1 MATLFLNVNN
11 RLHQILRM
19 LMSGREAWGRKSVKN
34 RQNRRFKLVK
44 RRFLGYKKFQ
54 VLKFAR
60 KINNLATTKLTRED
74 YQMTDF
80 LKFKYPVLAACLIA
94 FAISLSVVGSASA
107 QVRHGAVIA
116 WHSPEHSK
124 YYEPGFDFGLWVSL
138 DQSTNAEALA
148 SMISD
153 RCKKNGDVCKVLF
166 TYTSCAAA
174 FESSSDEIYVA
185 ATGDTEFDA
194 RSTAKKEC
202 KRLGGKNCKIH
213 SQVCQHREY
222 RTPQTLQVAR
232 YVGNNSLAA
241 ILLPSTPATAAQP
254 SNSASVQSSPATG
267 TQASTSAGVQATP
280 TPQTWEG
287 CGTIYQTAFCGA
299 VGLTTPTTQAS
310 TTPKTQTWEGCGTIY
325 QTAFCGVIEL
335 TTPTT
340 QARTPPAAA
349 APAPPQEEEKTWTDV
364 VKEVIDYKQDLERG
378 LSEIEE
384 MSETEIYERILNKD
398 ELLPGL
404 GW

>member
-1 MATLFLNVNN
+1 
-11 RLHQILRM
+11 
-19 LMSGREAWGRKSVKN
+19 
-34 RQNRRFKLVK
+34 
-44 RRFLGYKKFQ
+44 
-54 VLKFAR
+54 
-60 KINNLATTKLTRED
+60 
-74 YQMTDF
+74 MTDF
-80 LKFKYPVLAACLIA
+80 LKFKYPVLAACLTA
-94 FAISLSVVGSASA
+94 FAVSLSVAGTASA

-124 YYEPGFDFGLWVSL
+124 YYEPGFDFGLWVSPEY
-138 DQSTNAEALA
+138 SVNAAELA
-148 SMISD
+148 SRISD
-153 RCKKNGDVCKVLF
+153 RCRKYGDVCKVLF

-174 FESSSDEIYVA
+174 FRSSPDEIYVA
-185 ATGDTEFDA
+185 ATGDTMSAA

-202 KRLGGKNCKIH
+202 KRLGGTNCKIH
-213 SQVCQHREY
+213 SQGCQHREY
-222 RTPQTLQVAR
+222 RTQQTLQVAR
-232 YVGNNSLAA
+232 YVGNDSLAEV
-241 ILLPSTPATAAQP
+241 LLPSTPATASTATAAQP
-254 SNSASVQSSPATG
+254 SKSASVQSSPATG

-340 QARTPPAAA
+340 QARTTPAAT

-364 VKEVIDYKQDLERG
+364 VKEVIDYKQDLERS

>member
-1 MATLFLNVNN
+1 
-11 RLHQILRM
+11 
-19 LMSGREAWGRKSVKN
+19 
-34 RQNRRFKLVK
+34 
-44 RRFLGYKKFQ
+44 
-54 VLKFAR
+54 
-60 KINNLATTKLTRED
+60 
-74 YQMTDF
+74 MTDF

-94 FAISLSVVGSASA
+94 VAISLSVVGSASA
-107 QVRHGAVIA
+107 QDRHGAVYAYSLKEKSIA
-116 WHSPEHSK
+116 RNEK
-124 YYEPGFDFGLWVSL
+124 YGYDYQLFGLVVWPTNY
-138 DQSTNAEALA
+138 TNAAA
-148 SMISD
+148 VATKMRD
-153 RCKKNGDVCKVLF
+153 RCRKHGDECKVLF
-166 TYTSCAAA
+166 TFTNCAAV
-174 FESSSDEIYVA
+174 SQSLPDEIHVA
-185 ATGDTEFDA
+185 ATGNTVPAA
-194 RSTAKKEC
+194 RLTAQKEC
-202 KRLGGKNCKIH
+202 KRLGGKNCKIEKH
-213 SQVCQHREY
+213 LSFCQHQSTSTIEPSKP
-222 RTPQTLQVAR
+222 PQPTQIAR
-232 YVGNNSLAA
+232 YVGNDSLAA
-241 ILLPSTPATAAQP
+241 LFAPSTPATASTATAAQP
-254 SNSASVQSSPATG
+254 SASAAVQSSAATG
-267 TQASTSAGVQATP
+267 TQASTSAAVRSSAATGAQATP

-340 QARTPPAAA
+340 QARTPPAAT